1 MKSVSAVVFDFNGTL
16 FFDYRE
22 NKDAWNEISMRY
34 RGRVFRDD
42 EYDSMMGMTDPM
54 CVKKIVGNVGADE
67 IKRIS
72 DEKEDI
78 YFSLCLE
85 RGLKIENDAL
95 SFIDRLKKD
104 NIKILIASSAPKK
117 NMEWYKKN
125 LNLLDY
131 FSPSFIIAGR
141 DDLPSKPESD
151 IFRLALTTASVDGS
165 NAICFEDSPNG
176 LIAAINTP
184 FGKTYCISSPGFDDR
199 VQKTLAPV
207 ITWGYTLDNYEDVIT
222 IAD

>member
-1 MKSVSAVVFDFNGTL
+1 MKNVSAVVFDFNGTL

-34 RGRVFRDD
+34 RGRLFLDD
-42 EYDSMMGMTDPM
+42 EYDSMMGMTDTM
-54 CVKKIVGNVGADE
+54 CVKKIVGEKSREE
-67 IKRIS
+67 IMRIS

-85 RGLKIENDAL
+85 RGLQIEEDAL
-95 SFIDRLKKD
+95 SFIERLKRD
-104 NIKILIASSAPKK
+104 NIKVLIASSAPKK

-131 FSPSFIIAGR
+131 FSPQYIIAGR
-141 DDLPSKPESD
+141 EDLPSKPESD
-151 IFRLALTTASVDGS
+151 IFRLALKTASVDGGD
-165 NAICFEDSPNG
+165 AICFEDSPNG
-176 LIAAINTP
+176 LIGAINTP
-184 FGKTYCISSPGFDDR
+184 FEKTYCISSPGFDDT
-199 VQKTLAPV
+199 VQKALAPV
-207 ITWGYTLDNYEDVIT
+207 ITWRYTLDHYEEVIK